1 VWAIALAP
9 LRRLLTTGLWRLL
22 IIWRNAWHGA
32 RARALPCCLVQAAEQ
47 PQALSEEEEEEEEA
61 AAARVLVPGLTIEI
75 NLDAL
80 RYFLLPLLPTAPR
93 P

>member
-1 VWAIALAP
+1 
-9 LRRLLTTGLWRLL
+9 
-22 IIWRNAWHGA
+22 
-32 RARALPCCLVQAAEQ
+32 VQAAEQ